1 MLRAAIRRFST
12 RCLEVW
18 SSFIQCTQKNI
29 QKLIFIAAGSHT
41 QLIRIFNKEMLEYE
55 KKLSFAN
62 KKRLLLLFV
71 PLIGPLLFDVH
82 PAGNFSGYGPRQ

>member
-1 MLRAAIRRFST
+1 MSGPKSPGGNRKCFALPYDGSA
-12 RCLEVW
+12 LDVW
-18 SSFIQCTQKNI
+18 KYGPHLSNAHKKNI

-71 PLIGPLLFDVH
+71 TTHRSAFI
-82 PAGNFSGYGPRQ
+82 